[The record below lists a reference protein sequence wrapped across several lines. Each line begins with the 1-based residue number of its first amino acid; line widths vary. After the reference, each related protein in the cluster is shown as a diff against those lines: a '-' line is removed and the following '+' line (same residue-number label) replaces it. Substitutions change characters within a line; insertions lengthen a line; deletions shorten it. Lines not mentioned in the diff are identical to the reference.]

1 MLATFFRKFRNWIQ
15 SNFFYRPRLKYA
27 SSLPNNYYQIF
38 LQINFFYE
46 SVDESSGGIYLV
58 RGTWDHG
65 SMFTKSGQRTYCSS
79 GLGAWSPLDIVFSFI
94 CWYKYAKEVTVT
106 HFITFKFSHQKLWSF
121 SIRNKELWRNRRNE
135 KKSCL
140 CSSENIYGKGR
151 IYDCIIDRK
160 RIRALRKARS
170 NKVGF
175 VTLPSKI

>member
-1 MLATFFRKFRNWIQ
+1 MLATFFRNLGIESRVI
-15 SNFFYRPRLKYA
+15 FFIDLVSSMPHLRQIIIIKY
-27 SSLPNNYYQIF
+27 SCKLI
-38 LQINFFYE
+38 FFYE

-121 SIRNKELWRNRRNE
+121 SIRNKELWCNRRNE
-135 KKSCL
+135 KKSCF
-140 CSSENIYGKGR
+140 CSSENIYGKGQ
-151 IYDCIIDRK
+151 IYDYIIDWK
-160 RIRALRKARS
+160 RIRA
-170 NKVGF
+170 
-175 VTLPSKI
+175 IH